1 MSSPISRESGH
12 APGPPFQSFLQA
24 GFECSTQKLKGGRRV
39 DVVAASLHDTFA
51 KQDYQR
57 LRAFGIRTA
66 REGLRW
72 YLIEKAPGRY
82 DFSSA
87 QPMLEAAQSAGVE
100 VIWDLM
106 HFGWP
111 DHWDVFE
118 PSFISA
124 FRDFSL
130 AAVHMLSR
138 YRVTSIFVAPVNE
151 ISFLSW
157 AAGSK
162 GFFYPFA
169 RFRGRELKKQL
180 VAAAI
185 AASKAILADFPAVRL
200 IAPEPVIHI
209 LAQPERP
216 RDTARANRYRL
227 SMFEAWD
234 MLAGRVH
241 PELGGDESCLDIIG
255 VNYYDR
261 NQWFH
266 LGRTIPPDDPCYRP
280 FAEILQ
286 EVYERYERPMLVSE
300 TGAEDEKRV
309 LWFRY
314 VRDQVQI
321 ALAAGVD
328 LHGLCLYPIVNHPG
342 WDDDRHCQNGLWD
355 YASQAGVREIYQPLA
370 LELHR
375 DIFIS
380 QTFMN
385 TLNIPALNPFSKPDL
400 LCFSHLRWNFVFQRP
415 QHLMSRFGR
424 ERRVFYVEE
433 PIFENALDTPYWEER
448 ICAQSGVHILVPHL
462 PEARHQNSNLLLRQ
476 LVFELIES
484 RKISQPLL
492 WFYTAMAL
500 EFVPEEIESSL
511 VIYDCMDELSA
522 FQNAPAAMRNNE
534 NRMFT
539 LADLVFTGG
548 FSLFEA
554 KRERHARVFP
564 FPSGV
569 DLAHFSQSRRL
580 TGEGGLQRDIP
591 QPRIGF
597 AGVIDERMDLP
608 LLAEI
613 AQLRPHW
620 QLVMVGPVVK
630 IDPATLPNQPS
641 IHWLG
646 MQDYAGLPQLFA
658 GWDVAMMPF
667 ALNESTRFI
676 SPTKTPEYL
685 AAGLP
690 VVSTPIRDVVH
701 PYETMGL
708 ARIAASAADF
718 VHEIEEAL
726 LDGKSA
732 DRQKRAD
739 EFLKSRSWDETWHR
753 MNELIETHA
762 DVEPPQAS
770 SEDIEE
776 EAA

>member
-1 MSSPISRESGH
+1 
-12 APGPPFQSFLQA
+12 LQA
-24 GFECSTQKLKGGRRV
+24 GFECSTQKLRDGKRV
-39 DVVAASLHDTFA
+39 DVVAASWHDRFA
-51 KQDYQR
+51 KEDYQR
-57 LRAFGIRTA
+57 LRTFGIRTA

-72 YLIEKAPGRY
+72 HIIEKTAGKY
-82 DFSSA
+82 DFDSV
-87 QPMLEAAQSAGVE
+87 QPIIEAAQLADVE

-111 DHWDVFE
+111 DGWDIFD

-130 AAVHMLSR
+130 NAVQMLSR
-138 YRVTSIFVAPVNE
+138 CRLGPIFVAPINE

-157 AAGSK
+157 AAGDE

-169 RFRGRELKKQL
+169 RSRGRELKMQL
-180 VAAAI
+180 AAAAI
-185 AASKAILADFPAVRL
+185 AASKAIRAEFPSIRL
-200 IAPEPVIHI
+200 LAPEPAIHI
-209 LAQPERP
+209 IAQPEIP
-216 RDTARANRYRL
+216 IDAARANYHRL

-234 MLAGRVH
+234 MLTGRAH

-255 VNYYDR
+255 VNYYDQ

-266 LGRTIPPDDPCYRP
+266 CGRTIPFEDPYYRP
-280 FAEILQ
+280 FAEILR
-286 EVYERYERPMLVSE
+286 EVYARYKRPVIVSE

-309 LWFRY
+309 PWFSY
-314 VRDQVQI
+314 VLEQAKI
-321 ALAAGVD
+321 ALSAGVD
-328 LHGLCLYPIVNHPG
+328 LQGLCLYPIVNHPG

-355 YASQAGVREIYQPLA
+355 YASATGARELYQPLA

-375 DIFIS
+375 HSLIS
-380 QTFMN
+380 QTYMK
-385 TLNIPALNPFSKPDL
+385 TLNIHAVNSFSKPDL

-424 ERRVFYVEE
+424 ERRVFYIEE
-433 PIFENALDTPYWEER
+433 AIFENALETPYWEER
-448 ICAQSGVHILVPHL
+448 VCAESGVHILRPHL
-462 PEARHQNSNLLLRQ
+462 PEALRQNPNPSLRQ
-476 LVFELIES
+476 LIVELIES
-484 RKISQPLL
+484 RGISQPLL

-500 EFVPEEIESSL
+500 EFVPEIDASL

-522 FQNAPAAMRNNE
+522 FQNAPAAMRINE
-534 NRMFT
+534 NRIFA

-548 FSLFEA
+548 YSLFEA
-554 KRERHARVFP
+554 KRDRHSSIFP

-569 DLAHFSQSRRL
+569 DVAHFSLARHVI
-580 TGEGGLQRDIP
+580 GEQGVQRDIP
-591 QPRIGF
+591 HPRIGF

-620 QLVMVGPVVK
+620 QLVMVGPIAK
-630 IDPATLPNQPS
+630 IDPATLPDHPS

-646 MQDYAGLPQLFA
+646 MHDYAGLPELFA

-667 ALNESTRFI
+667 ALNEATRFI

-701 PYETMGL
+701 PYGTMGL
-708 ARIAASAADF
+708 ARIAANAADF

-726 LDGKSA
+726 LEGQSA

-739 EFLKSRSWDETWHR
+739 EFLESRSWDETWYR

-762 DVEPPQAS
+762 TVEPPQAPS
-770 SEDIEE
+770 IQIKE
-776 EAA
+776 EAAYV